1 MGIFM
6 DRRPAAPVGVC
17 QGRLD
22 ELIHMR
28 LVGVTFTNIYAIRFT
43 TKQMAITLTQL
54 TAFLAV
60 IRGGSVTAAADE
72 LVVTQPSVSS
82 ALAALGRELDCELFE
97 RAGRGIRL
105 TPAGEAFAPYAA
117 DVLGLLERGR
127 VAALEAT
134 AVAARRLAI
143 AAVTTA
149 AESFVPGMMRAFA
162 EQHPDIDLELVVGNR
177 QDVLE
182 RVSTHLADVAIT
194 GKPPG
199 DERLVAEPF
208 MENEIVCIT
217 APDDP
222 DASNGP
228 AAPEE
233 LSGRRWLLREPG
245 SGTRALN
252 EQFLADYGLEP
263 KTLTLGSNGAIK
275 QAARAGLGISLLSKA
290 AVEAELESGW
300 LGELRLTGAPEAR
313 PWFLLHSAI
322 GPGRPAVEL
331 FTSFVRA
338 QDRRGRAP
346 RPTRSRLAR

>member
-1 MGIFM
+1 
-6 DRRPAAPVGVC
+6 
-17 QGRLD
+17 
-22 ELIHMR
+22 
-28 LVGVTFTNIYAIRFT
+28 
-43 TKQMAITLTQL
+43 MAITLTQL

-105 TPAGEAFAPYAA
+105 TPAGAAFAPYAT

-127 VAALEAT
+127 SAAGEAR
-134 AVAARRLAI
+134 AVAARRLEI

-149 AESFVPGMMRAFA
+149 AESFVPGMMRTFA
-162 EQHPDIDLELVVGNR
+162 EQHPDIDLTLVVGNR
-177 QDVLE
+177 QEVLE
-182 RVSTHLADVAIT
+182 RVSTHSADVAIT

-199 DERLVAEPF
+199 DDRLVAEPF

-222 DASNGP
+222 AAADGP
-228 AAPEE
+228 AVPEQ
-233 LSGRRWLLREPG
+233 LSDRRWLLREPG

-252 EQFLADYGLEP
+252 EQFLAEHSLKP

-275 QAARAGLGISLLSKA
+275 QAARAGLGISLLSRA

-300 LGELRLTGAPEAR
+300 LGQLRLDGGPEAR
-313 PWFLLHSAI
+313 PWFLLRSAI
-322 GPGRPAVEL
+322 GPVRPAVEL
-331 FTSFVRA
+331 FTSFVMA

-346 RPTRSRLAR
+346 RPGRSRPVR